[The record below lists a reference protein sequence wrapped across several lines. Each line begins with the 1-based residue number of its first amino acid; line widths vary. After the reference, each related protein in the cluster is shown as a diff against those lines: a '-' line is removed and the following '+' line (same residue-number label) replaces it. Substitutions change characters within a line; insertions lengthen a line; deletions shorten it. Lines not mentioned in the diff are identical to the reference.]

1 MRKLYSFF
9 AALCFVAMPQSVLA
23 DDWTYDFEDFSTV
36 YGDHYANSSFDVT
49 LNGLTWHCHGVSY
62 SKNED
67 YDWFNGT
74 QSMELYGESKKDRNT
89 GPEISVFQLIT
100 PRDIG
105 TVSFKIHEY
114 NLHPASVGSQVDWI
128 VEWSQ
133 DGSTWTKVGD
143 SFQAGPDVQ
152 TIERE
157 VNHRDAYVRIVR
169 ADYATFDYKSVTSNN
184 KITNFDDFTITD
196 VKTGPTAP
204 TLTVSKTDVDFG
216 SMTMGKS
223 KMDTVTVKYS
233 GVEGADKPSYELVGI
248 DAASF
253 QYTVSQTAVGED
265 SLFITATAQ
274 HSGTVAAAINVA
286 YGNLT
291 AGISLS
297 VFGTKPRPNILF
309 SGGEGTEESPY
320 LISSKED
327 LLELSDIVDKD
338 STDFAGK
345 YFLMTNSIDLKSV
358 SQFTPIGNQLR
369 GAGVENMRYFRGYF
383 DGGGYTI
390 TGLKENY
397 ESGLSVGLFGIIYDA
412 TIKNLTLAS
421 STVKGSSA
429 VGGLVGLSRGN
440 STIENCRVASDVTV
454 SGAAFVAGIC
464 ASAFLEGKLTI
475 SQCVNA
481 ATVTGGYAA
490 GVISAN
496 QQDGTTIERCG
507 NQGVITVSSYDGG
520 GVVALS
526 DYASTNIL
534 NCYNTGSVTFDGTQ
548 QFGGGILG
556 RVHYYLSDEDKTKV
570 RVENCY
576 NAAVLT
582 VNGYGSVVAPVIP
595 ANNVVPADDGYDTN
609 RLTVKNCFY
618 ASDLSVSSE
627 SVLGVTPMTSDAM
640 KDASFLTLL
649 NQDKPVQ
656 YWVFNDG
663 ENQGYP
669 VPEGSTDISAVKEV
683 TEDGKY
689 GIRVVDGTISVD
701 GAVGSYEIY
710 DVNGQRVSPSVTTPG
725 IYIVKIA
732 TDKGMRAVKIMK
744 R

>member
-1 MRKLYSFF
+1 MRKLYSFL
-9 AALCFVAMPQSVLA
+9 AALCFMAMPQSVLA

-36 YGDHYANSSFDVT
+36 YGDHYANSSFDIT

-62 SKNED
+62 SKYED

-74 QSMELYGESKKDRNT
+74 QSMELYGESKKDRNI
-89 GPEISVFQLIT
+89 GPEISVFQLKT

-114 NLHPASVGSQVDWI
+114 NLHPASVGYQVNWI

-133 DGSTWTKVGD
+133 DGTTWTKVGD

-157 VNHRDAYVRIVR
+157 VNHRNAYVRIVR
-169 ADYATFDYKSVTSNN
+169 ADYATFDYKSVTSND
-184 KITNFDDFTITD
+184 KITNFDDFSITD
-196 VKTGPTAP
+196 VKDGPTAP

-216 SMTMGKS
+216 SMAMGKS
-223 KMDTVTVKYS
+223 KTDTVTVKYS
-233 GVEGADKPSYELVGI
+233 GVEGAEKPSYQLEGI

-253 QYTVSQTAVGED
+253 LYTVSQTAVGED

-274 HSGTVAAAINVA
+274 HSGTAAAAINVT

-291 AGISLS
+291 ADLSLS

-327 LLELSDIVDKD
+327 LLELTGIVDKD

-358 SQFTPIGNQLR
+358 SKFTPIGNQLR
-369 GAGVENMRYFRGYF
+369 GAGVENMRFFKGYF
-383 DGGGYTI
+383 DGGGYTV
-390 TGLKENY
+390 TGLNENY
-397 ESGLSVGLFGIIYDA
+397 DTSLSVGLFGIIYDA

-421 STVKGSSA
+421 SSVKGNSV
-429 VGGLVGLSRGN
+429 VGGLVGLSIGT
-440 STIENCRVASDVTV
+440 STIENCHVASDVTV
-454 SGAAFVAGIC
+454 SGTAYVAGIC
-464 ASAFLEGKLTI
+464 SSAFLEGTLTI
-475 SQCVNA
+475 SRCTNA

-490 GVISAN
+490 GVLSAN
-496 QQDGTTIERCG
+496 QQNGTTIERCG
-507 NQGVITVSSYDGG
+507 NQGMITVSSYDGG

-534 NCYNTGSVTFDGTQ
+534 NCYNTGAVTFDGTQ

-556 RVHYYLSDEDKTKV
+556 RVHYYLSDDDKTKV

-582 VNGYGSVVAPVIP
+582 ANDYGSVVAPVIP
-595 ANNVVPADDGYDTN
+595 ANNVVPADDGYDTD
-609 RLTVKNCFY
+609 RLTVKNCYY
-618 ASDLSVSSE
+618 ASDLSVSGE
-627 SVLGVTPMTSDAM
+627 SVLGVTPETSDTM
-640 KDASFLTLL
+640 KDDTFLALL
-649 NQDKPVQ
+649 NQDQPVQ
-656 YWVFNDG
+656 YWVFSDG

-669 VPEGSTDISAVKEV
+669 VPEGPTDITAIKEV
-683 TEDGKY
+683 KDDVKYGVRVEDG
-689 GIRVVDGTISVD
+689 IITVD

-710 DVNGQRVSPSVTTPG
+710 GANGQRVSSSVNTPG
-725 IYIVKIA
+725 VYIVKMA
-732 TDKGMRAVKIMK
+732 TEKGMRTVKIMK